1 MHTNMVE
8 EVVEADGALKD
19 GVEES
24 AGGVLGVVPEV
35 FENVVAFVVIPFVEE
50 RNCFVE
56 VTGFIVVVVVG
67 DLAAGGDPVGLGY

>member
-8 EVVEADGALKD
+8 EVMEADGALKN

-24 AGGVLGVVPEV
+24 ARGLLGVVPQV

-56 VTGFIVVVVVG
+56 VTDFIVVVVS
-67 DLAAGGDPVGLGY
+67 DLAAGGDAVGLGY